1 MTAYRQPVCRYAVVQ
16 FAGQWEAESLIR
28 IWKEKTMAWGARRGM
43 NATRLAVLS
52 FGGIL
57 LLGTLLL
64 MLPGMSR
71 SGESAGLLT
80 SLFTATSAT
89 CVTGLSLADTLT
101 QWSPE
106 GQVVILIMIQLGGL
120 GFMTAY
126 TLLLTVS
133 RREILLSQRL
143 ILASTLGL
151 RNTGGVVR
159 LVRHALLGTA
169 ILEGTGAVLLSLC
182 FVPEF
187 GPVGI
192 WYGIFHA
199 VSAFCNAGFDLM
211 GPQGGSLS
219 LFAHRPAVLAIH
231 GALVILGGLGFFVW
245 EDIYRQRRWRKLS
258 LYTRMVLV
266 MTALLILTGWGY
278 FLLAEWSNP
287 ATLGPMAVGDKVM
300 NALFQSVTL
309 RTAGFASIPQGGLRE
324 SSQVMCL
331 LFMLIGG
338 SSGSTAGGV
347 KTVTVL
353 VLAAALWNGL
363 RGRQMVL
370 LRGRTIPAR
379 QVFNAFTLTLTVLVA
394 VFLCSMGISL
404 AEGGPFLPILY
415 EVTSAVGTVGLS
427 TGLTGSL
434 SAGSCLVI
442 IALMYMGR
450 VGILSFSLAFMLPKG
465 RGDKVRYPTCD
476 VMIG

>member
-1 MTAYRQPVCRYAVVQ
+1 
-16 FAGQWEAESLIR
+16 
-28 IWKEKTMAWGARRGM
+28 MAWGARQGM
-43 NATRLAVLS
+43 NATRIAALS

-64 MLPGMSR
+64 LLPGMSR
-71 SGESAGLLT
+71 SGESAGVLT

-89 CVTGLSLADTLT
+89 CVTGLALADTLT
-101 QWSPE
+101 QWSLA
-106 GQVVILIMIQLGGL
+106 GQVVILCMIQLGGL
-120 GFMTAY
+120 GFMTVY

-133 RREILLSQRL
+133 RRAILLSQRL
-143 ILASTLGL
+143 VLASTLGL
-151 RNTGGVVR
+151 RSTGGVVR

-169 ILEGTGAVLLSLC
+169 ILEGTGAVLLSCC

-187 GPVGI
+187 GLARGV
-192 WYGIFHA
+192 WYGVFHA

-211 GPQGGSLS
+211 GPQGGSLA
-219 LFAHRPAVLAIH
+219 LFADRPAVLAIH
-231 GALVILGGLGFFVW
+231 GALVVLGGLGFFVW
-245 EDIYRQRRWRKLS
+245 EDLYRQRRWRKLS
-258 LYTRMVLV
+258 LYTRMVLG
-266 MTALLILTGWGY
+266 MTAVLILVGWLY

-309 RTAGFASIPQGGLRE
+309 RTAGFASLPQGDLRE

-331 LFMLIGG
+331 LFMFIGG

-347 KTVTVL
+347 KTVTML
-353 VLAAALWNGL
+353 VLAAALWSGL
-363 RGRQMVL
+363 RGRQAVL
-370 LRGRTIPAR
+370 LWGRTIPAR
-379 QVFNAFTLTLTVLVA
+379 QVFNAFTLTLTVLVT
-394 VFLCSMGISL
+394 VLLCSMGISL
-404 AEGGPFLPILY
+404 WEGGPFLPVLY
-415 EVTSAVGTVGLS
+415 EVTSAMGTVGLS

-450 VGILSFSLAFMLPKG
+450 VGILSFSLAFMIPKG
-465 RGDKVRYPTCD
+465 GGDKVRYPNCD
-476 VMIG
+476 VMVG

>member
-1 MTAYRQPVCRYAVVQ
+1 
-16 FAGQWEAESLIR
+16 
-28 IWKEKTMAWGARRGM
+28 MAWGARQGM
-43 NATRLAVLS
+43 NATRIAALS

-64 MLPGMSR
+64 LLPGMSR
-71 SGESAGLLT
+71 SGESAGVLT

-89 CVTGLSLADTLT
+89 CVTGLALADTLT
-101 QWSPE
+101 QWSLA
-106 GQVVILIMIQLGGL
+106 GQVVILCMIQLGGL
-120 GFMTAY
+120 GFMTVY

-133 RREILLSQRL
+133 RRAILLSQRL
-143 ILASTLGL
+143 VLASTLGL
-151 RNTGGVVR
+151 RSTGGVVR

-169 ILEGTGAVLLSLC
+169 ILEGTGAVLLSCC

-187 GPVGI
+187 GLARGV
-192 WYGIFHA
+192 WYGVFHA

-211 GPQGGSLS
+211 GPQGGSLA
-219 LFAHRPAVLAIH
+219 LFADRPAVLAIH
-231 GALVILGGLGFFVW
+231 GALVVLGGLGFFVW
-245 EDIYRQRRWRKLS
+245 EDLYRQRRWRKLS
-258 LYTRMVLV
+258 LYTRMVLG
-266 MTALLILTGWGY
+266 MTAVLILVGWLY

-309 RTAGFASIPQGGLRE
+309 RTAGFASLPQGDLRE

-331 LFMLIGG
+331 LFMFIGG

-347 KTVTVL
+347 KTVTML
-353 VLAAALWNGL
+353 VLAAALWSGL
-363 RGRQMVL
+363 RGRQAVL
-370 LRGRTIPAR
+370 LWGRTIPAR
-379 QVFNAFTLTLTVLVA
+379 QVFNAFTLTLTVLVT

-404 AEGGPFLPILY
+404 WEGGPFLPVLY
-415 EVTSAVGTVGLS
+415 EVTSAMGTVGLS

-450 VGILSFSLAFMLPKG
+450 VGILSFSLAFMIPKG
-465 RGDKVRYPTCD
+465 GGEKVRYPTCD

>member
-1 MTAYRQPVCRYAVVQ
+1 M
-16 FAGQWEAESLIR
+16 IR
-28 IWKEKTMAWGARRGM
+28 IWKERTMAWGAHQGM
-43 NATRLAVLS
+43 NATRIAVLS

-64 MLPGMSR
+64 LLPGMSR
-71 SGESAGLLT
+71 SGESAGALT

-89 CVTGLSLADTLT
+89 CVTGLALADTLT
-101 QWSPE
+101 QWSLA
-106 GQVVILIMIQLGGL
+106 GQVVILCMIQLGGL
-120 GFMTAY
+120 GFMTVY

-133 RREILLSQRL
+133 RRTILLSQRL
-143 ILASTLGL
+143 VLASTLGL
-151 RNTGGVVR
+151 RSTGGVVR

-169 ILEGTGAVLLSLC
+169 ILEGTGAVLLSCC

-187 GPVGI
+187 GLARGV
-192 WYGIFHA
+192 WYGVFHA

-211 GPQGGSLS
+211 GPQGGSLA
-219 LFAHRPAVLAIH
+219 LFADRPVVLAIH
-231 GALVILGGLGFFVW
+231 GALVVLGGLGFFVW
-245 EDIYRQRRWRKLS
+245 EDLHRQRRWRKLS
-258 LYTRMVLV
+258 LYTRMVLG
-266 MTALLILTGWGY
+266 MTAVLILVGWLY

-309 RTAGFASIPQGGLRE
+309 RTAGFASLPQGDLRE

-331 LFMLIGG
+331 LFMFIGG

-353 VLAAALWNGL
+353 VLAAALWSGL
-363 RGRQMVL
+363 QGRQAVL

-379 QVFNAFTLTLTVLVA
+379 QVFNAFTLTFTVLVT

-404 AEGGPFLPILY
+404 WEGGSFLPVLY
-415 EVTSAVGTVGLS
+415 EVTSAMGTVGLS

-434 SAGSCLVI
+434 STGSCLAI

-450 VGILSFSLAFMLPKG
+450 VGILSFSLAFMIPKG
-465 RGDKVRYPTCD
+465 GGEKVRYPTCD

>member
-1 MTAYRQPVCRYAVVQ
+1 M
-16 FAGQWEAESLIR
+16 IR
-28 IWKEKTMAWGARRGM
+28 IWKEKNAAWGSHRGM
-43 NATRLAVLS
+43 NATRLTALS
-52 FGGIL
+52 FGGVI

-64 MLPGMSR
+64 LLPGMSR

-89 CVTGLSLADTLT
+89 CVTGLALADTLA
-101 QWSPE
+101 QWSLA
-106 GQVVILIMIQLGGL
+106 GQAVILCMIQLGGL
-120 GFMTAY
+120 GFMTVY
-126 TLLLTVS
+126 TLLLTFF
-133 RREILLSQRL
+133 RREILLSQRMM
-143 ILASTLGL
+143 LASSLGL
-151 RNTGGVVR
+151 RGTGGVVR

-169 ILEGTGAVLLSLC
+169 ILEGTGAVILSC
-182 FVPEF
+182 FFVPKF
-187 GPVGI
+187 GLPRGV
-192 WYGIFHA
+192 WYAVFHS

-211 GPQGGSLS
+211 GPQGGSLA
-219 LFAHRPAVLAIH
+219 LFADQPVVLAVH

-245 EDIYRQRRWRKLS
+245 EDVYRQRRWKKFS
-258 LYTRMVLV
+258 LYTQMVLG
-266 MTALLILTGWGY
+266 MTVFLILAGWVY

-287 ATLGPMAVGDKVM
+287 ATLGPMAADDKVV

-331 LFMLIGG
+331 LFMFIGG

-347 KTVTVL
+347 KTVTIL
-353 VLAAALWNGL
+353 VLAAALWSGL
-363 RGRQMVL
+363 RGRQTVA

-379 QVFNAFTLTLTVLVA
+379 QVFNAFTLTLTVLVT
-394 VFLCSMGISL
+394 VFVCTMAISL
-404 AEGGPFLPILY
+404 WEGGSFLSVLY

-442 IALMYMGR
+442 VVLMYMGR
-450 VGILSFSLAFMLPKG
+450 VGILSFSLAFMIPKG
-465 RGDKVRYPTCD
+465 GGDKVRYPTCD

>member
-1 MTAYRQPVCRYAVVQ
+1 MT
-16 FAGQWEAESLIR
+16 R
-28 IWKEKTMAWGARRGM
+28 IWKEKTMAWGARQGM
-43 NATRLAVLS
+43 NATRIAALS

-64 MLPGMSR
+64 LLPGMSR
-71 SGESAGLLT
+71 SGESAGVLT

-89 CVTGLSLADTLT
+89 CVTGLALADTLT
-101 QWSPE
+101 QWSLA
-106 GQVVILIMIQLGGL
+106 GQVVILCMIQLGGL
-120 GFMTAY
+120 GFMTVY

-133 RREILLSQRL
+133 RRAILLSQRL
-143 ILASTLGL
+143 VLASTLGL
-151 RNTGGVVR
+151 RSTGGVVR

-169 ILEGTGAVLLSLC
+169 ILEGTGAVLLSCC

-187 GPVGI
+187 GLARGV
-192 WYGIFHA
+192 WYGVFHA

-211 GPQGGSLS
+211 GPQGGSLA
-219 LFAHRPAVLAIH
+219 LFADRPAVLAIH
-231 GALVILGGLGFFVW
+231 GALVVLGGLGFFVW
-245 EDIYRQRRWRKLS
+245 EDLYRQRRWRKLS
-258 LYTRMVLV
+258 LYTRMVLG
-266 MTALLILTGWGY
+266 MTAVLILVGWLY

-309 RTAGFASIPQGGLRE
+309 RTAGFASLPQGDLRE

-331 LFMLIGG
+331 LFMFIGG

-347 KTVTVL
+347 KTVTML
-353 VLAAALWNGL
+353 VLAAALWSGL
-363 RGRQMVL
+363 RGRQAVL
-370 LRGRTIPAR
+370 LWGRTIPAR
-379 QVFNAFTLTLTVLVA
+379 QVFNAFTLTLTVLVT
-394 VFLCSMGISL
+394 VLLCSMGISL
-404 AEGGPFLPILY
+404 WEGGPFLPVLY
-415 EVTSAVGTVGLS
+415 EVTSAMGTVGLS

-450 VGILSFSLAFMLPKG
+450 VGILSFSLAFMIPKG
-465 RGDKVRYPTCD
+465 GGEKVRYPTCD

>member
-1 MTAYRQPVCRYAVVQ
+1 M
-16 FAGQWEAESLIR
+16 IR
-28 IWKEKTMAWGARRGM
+28 IWKEKTMAWGARQGM
-43 NATRLAVLS
+43 NATRIAALS

-64 MLPGMSR
+64 LLPGMSR
-71 SGESAGLLT
+71 SGESAGVLT

-89 CVTGLSLADTLT
+89 CVTGLALADTLT
-101 QWSPE
+101 QWSLA
-106 GQVVILIMIQLGGL
+106 GQVVILCMIQLGGL
-120 GFMTAY
+120 GFMTVY

-143 ILASTLGL
+143 VLASTLGL
-151 RNTGGVVR
+151 RSAGGVVR

-169 ILEGTGAVLLSLC
+169 ILEGTGAVLLSCC

-187 GPVGI
+187 GLARGV
-192 WYGIFHA
+192 WYGVFHA

-211 GPQGGSLS
+211 GPQGGSLA
-219 LFAHRPAVLAIH
+219 LFADRPAVLAIH
-231 GALVILGGLGFFVW
+231 GALVVLGGLGFFVW
-245 EDIYRQRRWRKLS
+245 EDLYRQRRWRKLS
-258 LYTRMVLV
+258 LYTRMVLG
-266 MTALLILTGWGY
+266 MTGVLILVGWLY

-287 ATLGPMAVGDKVM
+287 ATLGPMAVGDKVI

-309 RTAGFASIPQGGLRE
+309 RTAGFASLPQGDLRE

-331 LFMLIGG
+331 LFMFIGG

-347 KTVTVL
+347 KTVTML
-353 VLAAALWNGL
+353 VLAAALWSGL
-363 RGRQMVL
+363 RGRQAVL

-379 QVFNAFTLTLTVLVA
+379 QVFNAFTLTLTVLVT

-404 AEGGPFLPILY
+404 WEGGPFLPVLY
-415 EVTSAVGTVGLS
+415 EVTSAMGTVGLS

-434 SAGSCLVI
+434 SSGSCLVI

-450 VGILSFSLAFMLPKG
+450 VGILSFSLAFMIPKG
-465 RGDKVRYPTCD
+465 GGDKVRYPTCD

>member
-1 MTAYRQPVCRYAVVQ
+1 
-16 FAGQWEAESLIR
+16 
-28 IWKEKTMAWGARRGM
+28 MAWGARQGM
-43 NATRLAVLS
+43 NATRIAALS

-64 MLPGMSR
+64 LLPGMSR
-71 SGESAGLLT
+71 SGESAGVLT

-89 CVTGLSLADTLT
+89 CVTGLALADTLT
-101 QWSPE
+101 QWSLA
-106 GQVVILIMIQLGGL
+106 GQVVILCMIQLGGL
-120 GFMTAY
+120 GFMTVY

-143 ILASTLGL
+143 VLASTLGL
-151 RNTGGVVR
+151 RSTGGVVR

-169 ILEGTGAVLLSLC
+169 ILEGTGAVLLSCC

-187 GPVGI
+187 GLARGV
-192 WYGIFHA
+192 WYGVFHA

-211 GPQGGSLS
+211 GPQGGSLA
-219 LFAHRPAVLAIH
+219 LFADRPAVLAIH
-231 GALVILGGLGFFVW
+231 GALVVLGGLGFFVW
-245 EDIYRQRRWRKLS
+245 EDLYRQRRWRKLS
-258 LYTRMVLV
+258 LYTRMVLG
-266 MTALLILTGWGY
+266 MTAVLILVGWLY

-309 RTAGFASIPQGGLRE
+309 RTAGFASLPQGDLRE

-331 LFMLIGG
+331 LFMFIGG

-347 KTVTVL
+347 KTVTML
-353 VLAAALWNGL
+353 VLAAALWSGL
-363 RGRQMVL
+363 RGRQAVL
-370 LRGRTIPAR
+370 LWGRTIPAR
-379 QVFNAFTLTLTVLVA
+379 QVFNAFTLTLTVLVT
-394 VFLCSMGISL
+394 VLLCSMGISL
-404 AEGGPFLPILY
+404 WEGGPFLPVLY
-415 EVTSAVGTVGLS
+415 EVTSAMGTVGLS

-450 VGILSFSLAFMLPKG
+450 VGILSFSLAFMIPKG
-465 RGDKVRYPTCD
+465 GGEKVRYPTCD

>member
-1 MTAYRQPVCRYAVVQ
+1 MT
-16 FAGQWEAESLIR
+16 R
-28 IWKEKTMAWGARRGM
+28 IWKEKTMAWGARQGM
-43 NATRLAVLS
+43 NATRIAALS

-64 MLPGMSR
+64 LLPGMSR
-71 SGESAGLLT
+71 SGESAGVLT

-89 CVTGLSLADTLT
+89 CVTGLALADTLT
-101 QWSPE
+101 QWSLA
-106 GQVVILIMIQLGGL
+106 GQVVILCMIQLGGL
-120 GFMTAY
+120 GFMTVY

-143 ILASTLGL
+143 VLASTLGL
-151 RNTGGVVR
+151 RSTGGVVR

-169 ILEGTGAVLLSLC
+169 ILEGTGAVLLSCC

-187 GPVGI
+187 GLARGV
-192 WYGIFHA
+192 WYGVFHA

-211 GPQGGSLS
+211 GPQGGSLA
-219 LFAHRPAVLAIH
+219 LFADRPAVLAIH
-231 GALVILGGLGFFVW
+231 GALVVLGGLGFFVW
-245 EDIYRQRRWRKLS
+245 EDLYRQRRWRKLS
-258 LYTRMVLV
+258 LYTRMVLG
-266 MTALLILTGWGY
+266 MTAVLILVGWLY

-309 RTAGFASIPQGGLRE
+309 RTAGFASLPQGDLRE

-331 LFMLIGG
+331 LFMFIGG

-347 KTVTVL
+347 KTVTML
-353 VLAAALWNGL
+353 VLAAALWSGL
-363 RGRQMVL
+363 RGRQAVL
-370 LRGRTIPAR
+370 LWGRTIPAR
-379 QVFNAFTLTLTVLVA
+379 QVFNAFTLTLTVLVT
-394 VFLCSMGISL
+394 VLLCSMGISL
-404 AEGGPFLPILY
+404 WEGGPFLPVLY
-415 EVTSAVGTVGLS
+415 EVTSAMGTVGLS

-450 VGILSFSLAFMLPKG
+450 VGILSFSLAFMIPKG
-465 RGDKVRYPTCD
+465 GGEKVRYPTCD